1 MTYSKIVEI
10 LLTAVILY
18 FGFPLFAAATVF
30 CALYY
35 CGGGVGYGQKV
46 FDFFADIMYPWR
58 WKKREKKSTVKE
70 STMKTV
76 TIYTDGACS
85 GNPGPGGWG
94 AILMYGG
101 HKKELSG
108 GEAQTT
114 NNRMEL
120 TGVIAAL
127 EALKEPCAVEL
138 YSDSKYVIDGLG
150 KGWAKGWRA
159 RGWVKSDKKPALNP
173 DLWGRLL
180 DLCEKHTVNLHWVKG
195 HAENQFNN
203 RCDQL
208 AVAESQTYK

>member
-1 MTYSKIVEI
+1 MVKI
-10 LLTAVILY
+10 LLALILVIKLLPFCLVYSIMLVRYPRRYLLAGEKTADLILS
-18 FGFPLFAAATVF
+18 FEDRLFAKIRKT
-30 CALYY
+30 
-35 CGGGVGYGQKV
+35 
-46 FDFFADIMYPWR
+46 WR
-58 WKKREKKSTVKE
+58 RKK
-70 STMKTV
+70 MKTV

-94 AILMYGG
+94 AILMYNG
-101 HKKELSG
+101 HRKELSG

-195 HAENQFNN
+195 HAENEFNN

-208 AVAESQTYK
+208 AVAESQKFK

>member
-208 AVAESQTYK
+208 AVAESRKYK